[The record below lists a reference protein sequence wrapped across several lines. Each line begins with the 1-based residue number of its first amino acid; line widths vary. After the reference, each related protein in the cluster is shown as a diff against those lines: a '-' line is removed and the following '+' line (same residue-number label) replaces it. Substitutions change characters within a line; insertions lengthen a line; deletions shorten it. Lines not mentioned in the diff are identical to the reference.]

1 MINKKFCAL
10 SLAFLL
16 CACGKKSKS
25 QSGGGNSN
33 KEQQKE
39 GEHEPNQQG
48 NKVLNGND
56 KDGQNTPNGKKE
68 IPKKQDKNFPTGL
81 RNIGCSCYLNSLV
94 QQLYNI
100 EPIRKAVLN
109 GNFGTFED
117 ISNELKKENLSS
129 DLLMLDGKE
138 LQKKGLNNHQI
149 KILELLRRKQW
160 RIALKEMFKGMSSD
174 LSFFDPDDLPCRL
187 GYVKHQQED
196 ASEFFLSLL
205 DALGNGSDTEKLVK
219 ETFFFNLKESM
230 TKQCPRIHTT
240 DNTFVS
246 GPLACSIVDPFTRNE
261 IDSLND
267 ILEPL
272 FVSEKLSDIRCDICE
287 DARKEGKLD
296 KELEEIAKNCSKYEA
311 TKQTQFSSLP
321 RCLVVVLKRF
331 GCNETSCYK
340 INHKVTFPINL
351 DINKEWCAKN
361 LSQNIP
367 SYTLT
372 GVIVHRGSLSGGHYW
387 SYVKKGEKWYK
398 CNDDTVSEV
407 HMDNTLLNSLYGD
420 GKKSDSAYILF
431 YSKA

>member
-25 QSGGGNSN
+25 QSGGNSN

-39 GEHEPNQQG
+39 GEHEPNQQVDPVTQQVDI
-48 NKVLNGND
+48 NTNEND
-56 KDGQNTPNGKKE
+56 KNGLNKPNGGNEKGKNDKNYSQNENKE
-68 IPKKQDKNFPTGL
+68 IPKKQDKNSPTGL
-81 RNIGCSCYLNSLV
+81 KNLGNSCYLNSSV

-100 EPIRKAVLN
+100 EAIRNFVLN
-109 GNFGTFED
+109 GKFND
-117 ISNELKKENLSS
+117 NDKLKA
-129 DLLMLDGKE
+129 
-138 LQKKGLNNHQI
+138 LQ
-149 KILELLRRKQW
+149 
-160 RIALKEMFKGMSSD
+160 EMFKGMSSD
-174 LSFFDPDDLPCRL
+174 STFFDPGQLPYKL
-187 GYVKHQQED
+187 GYQGKQED
-196 ASEFFLSLL
+196 AHEFLSLL
-205 DALGNGSDTEKLVK
+205 LYALDSNSDTEKLVK
-219 ETFFFNLKESM
+219 ETFFFNFKESM
-230 TKQCPRIHTT
+230 TKQCPNNHTT

-246 GPLACSIVDPFTRNE
+246 GPLACSIVDPFTSKE
-261 IDSLND
+261 INSLNE

-272 FVSEKLSDIRCDICE
+272 FVSENLSDIRCDICDPGYE
-287 DARKEGKLD
+287 NAKKEGKLVD
-296 KELEEIAKNCSKYEA
+296 ELKEIAKNCPKYEA

-340 INHKVTFPINL
+340 INHQVTFPL
-351 DINKEWCAKN
+351 DLEIKQEWCAEN
-361 LSQNIP
+361 LSENIP

-372 GVIVHRGSLSGGHYW
+372 GVIVHSGSLSGGHYW

-431 YSKA
+431 YSKAS

>member
-56 KDGQNTPNGKKE
+56 KDGQNKPNGDNGKGKNGQNTPNGKKE

-81 RNIGCSCYLNSLV
+81 RNIGCSCYLNSSV

-109 GNFGTFED
+109 GKFND
-117 ISNELKKENLSS
+117 NDQLKA
-129 DLLMLDGKE
+129 
-138 LQKKGLNNHQI
+138 LQ
-149 KILELLRRKQW
+149 
-160 RIALKEMFKGMSSD
+160 EMFKGMSSD
-174 LSFFDPDDLPCRL
+174 SSFFDPDDLPCRL

-196 ASEFFLSLL
+196 ASEFLLSLL

-230 TKQCPRIHTT
+230 TKQCPNNHTT

-261 IDSLND
+261 INSLND

-272 FVSEKLSDIRCDICE
+272 FVSEKLSDIRCDICDTGYE
-287 DARKEGKLD
+287 NARKKGKLD

-351 DINKEWCAKN
+351 EIKKEWCAKN